1 MSQCGAGTRH
11 DRTAHLTDRSLAC
24 SALTPGAFPG
34 PGTLRV
40 MLLFACS
47 DSRWPCRTAC
57 ALFVGNLFALFP
69 VPPGHTA
76 LYSCTDAAGTAVIT
90 DSPAQLRHCTLLGTG
105 RSAAPERNT
114 PPLDLS
120 SRRAAEPEASRDQTQ
135 ASVFSVPL
143 ERIGSLLVVTI
154 QVNGTRPAKMILD
167 TGASHTILSYAVAR
181 DLGLWSLH
189 RSASMTM
196 HTAGG
201 TVQAEIL
208 PIASITIGGA
218 VVRNIE
224 AVIHDLPE
232 APPDIEGLLGLN
244 VLHHFTVTLD
254 TARNRLLLGVHP

>member
-1 MSQCGAGTRH
+1 MEPVPTPAAPRVLFSSPMRYG
-11 DRTAHLTDRSLAC
+11 LSLG
-24 SALTPGAFPG
+24 SL
-34 PGTLRV
+34 L
-40 MLLFACS
+40 LLF
-47 DSRWPCRTAC
+47 
-57 ALFVGNLFALFP
+57 FAS
-69 VPPGHTA
+69 PGHTA

-105 RSAAPERNT
+105 RSASPERIT
-114 PPLDLS
+114 PAPDPS
-120 SRRAAEPEASRDQTQ
+120 PRRPAESEAPREHPTQ
-135 ASVFSVPL
+135 ASVFSAPL

-181 DLGLWSLH
+181 DLGLWALH

-218 VVRNIE
+218 EVRNIE

-232 APPDIEGLLGLN
+232 APPDIDGLLGLN
-244 VLHHFTVTLD
+244 VLHRFTVTLD
-254 TARNRLLLGVHP
+254 TARNRLLLGAHP

>member
-1 MSQCGAGTRH
+1 
-11 DRTAHLTDRSLAC
+11 
-24 SALTPGAFPG
+24 
-34 PGTLRV
+34 
-40 MLLFACS
+40 MLFL
-47 DSRWPCRTAC
+47 
-57 ALFVGNLFALFP
+57 
-69 VPPGHTA
+69 VPPGHAA
-76 LYSCTDAAGTAVIT
+76 LYSCTNAAGTTVIT
-90 DSPAQLRHCTLLGTG
+90 DSPAQPRHCTLLWSG
-105 RSAAPERNT
+105 RAAAPERIA
-114 PPLDLS
+114 PAPAPS
-120 SRRAAEPEASRDQTQ
+120 PRRQAESEASHDQTQ

-154 QVNGTRPAKMILD
+154 QVNGIRPAKMILD

-196 HTAGG
+196 HTASG

-208 PIASITIGGA
+208 PITSITIGDA
-218 VVRNIE
+218 VVRNTE